1 MTKKELG
8 QYFTTNR
15 LLQDK
20 VLEFIHNNPDCIL
33 EPCIGRGD
41 LVSHVKKSLKNVK
54 FDMYEIDKEIQLLP
68 DINYCEVIY
77 KDFLKQHFN
86 KTYKTIIGNP
96 PYVRT
101 PKGNLYIDFTEKCF
115 ELLEQDG
122 ELIFIVPSD
131 FFKLTCASKLNNK
144 MTQHGTFTHIY
155 HPHDEKLFKDA
166 SIDVMVYRYCKNN
179 NESQE
184 TKYNDDIMFIT
195 NSMGLLTLDKEKSL
209 SNRKFSD
216 VFDIYVGMVSGKESV
231 FKNSLGNITV
241 LTAKEKKEKYICI
254 DKFPC
259 DNKEVNEHLEKNKDC
274 LIKRRIRK
282 FNENNWFQW
291 GALRNI
297 EKIKNNM
304 EKDCIYINTLSRKE
318 TVAFQ
323 DKVCYF
329 GGSLIVLIPK
339 QNMNLL
345 PVTEYLNSK
354 EFKVKFTS
362 SGRFKIGHRQ
372 ISNSVFP
379 F

>member
-1 MTKKELG
+1 
-8 QYFTTNR
+8 
-15 LLQDK
+15 
-20 VLEFIHNNPDCIL
+20 
-33 EPCIGRGD
+33 
-41 LVSHVKKSLKNVK
+41 
-54 FDMYEIDKEIQLLP
+54 
-68 DINYCEVIY
+68 
-77 KDFLKQHFN
+77 
-86 KTYKTIIGNP
+86 
-96 PYVRT
+96 
-101 PKGNLYIDFTEKCF
+101 
-115 ELLEQDG
+115 
-122 ELIFIVPSD
+122 
-131 FFKLTCASKLNNK
+131 
-144 MTQHGTFTHIY
+144 
-155 HPHDEKLFKDA
+155 
-166 SIDVMVYRYCKNN
+166 
-179 NESQE
+179 
-184 TKYNDDIMFIT
+184 MFIT

-345 PVTEYLNSK
+345 RSRMNM
-354 EFKVKFTS
+354 TS
-362 SGRFKIGHRQ
+362 DIC
-372 ISNSVFP
+372 
-379 F
+379 